1 MNLTKDKV
9 KLVGYTFSISLLI
22 PPNMGL
28 NYLGLNFEDLPL
40 VFLFLYLLY
49 FKYIQLKKSNFT
61 KHDYYFCIFIVAFFL
76 YTNLAVDNLKLFNQ
90 TNLRFYFYF
99 LLAYLVVNSFVESK
113 ENFLMIFES
122 LSIVMIANF
131 ILILGQFNLNGDIN
145 GWISNN
151 TLGNNPFTSGRLGGF
166 QGGGPNVIGIFC
178 AISSLVCLYKII
190 NSDNYL
196 SYLKNQKYNTVILFI
211 SLLNLY
217 LTYSRGSYLA
227 LGIGVLFVIFYTES
241 IQRKKKYI
249 ILSLLGLFSFL
260 IISINPSIFL
270 KQTNRTYLTDLALE
284 NVRLFKG
291 TGGGNYIKEVYKSY
305 LITLEDEKLIDQF
318 NITYSEIEK
327 DNKKEI
333 EYGETGLTKG
343 LLKLKF
349 DYKDGLL
356 PKSVI
361 SFFFSNMFHKFETD
375 LKCLF
380 SVVLIKSVFDK
391 FKVLDKSLKVL
402 LISSQK
408 DNGSIFIFSAAR

>member
-49 FKYIQLKKSNFT
+49 FKFLQLKKSNFT

-99 LLAYLVVNSFVESK
+99 LLAYLVVNSFSGSK

-151 TLGNNPFTSGRLGGF
+151 TSGNNPFTSGRLGGF

-178 AISSLVCLYKII
+178 AICCLVC
-190 NSDNYL
+190 
-196 SYLKNQKYNTVILFI
+196 F
-211 SLLNLY
+211 
-217 LTYSRGSYLA
+217 
-227 LGIGVLFVIFYTES
+227 
-241 IQRKKKYI
+241 
-249 ILSLLGLFSFL
+249 
-260 IISINPSIFL
+260 
-270 KQTNRTYLTDLALE
+270 
-284 NVRLFKG
+284 
-291 TGGGNYIKEVYKSY
+291 
-305 LITLEDEKLIDQF
+305 
-318 NITYSEIEK
+318 
-327 DNKKEI
+327 
-333 EYGETGLTKG
+333 
-343 LLKLKF
+343 
-349 DYKDGLL
+349 
-356 PKSVI
+356 
-361 SFFFSNMFHKFETD
+361 
-375 LKCLF
+375 
-380 SVVLIKSVFDK
+380 
-391 FKVLDKSLKVL
+391 
-402 LISSQK
+402 
-408 DNGSIFIFSAAR
+408 

>member
-49 FKYIQLKKSNFT
+49 FKYIQIKKSNFT

-99 LLAYLVVNSFVESK
+99 LLAYLVVNSFSESK

-151 TLGNNPFTSGRLGGF
+151 TSGNNPFTSGRLGGF

-190 NSDNYL
+190 NSNNYL

-241 IQRKKKYI
+241 IQRKNKYI

-270 KQTNRTYLTDLALE
+270 KQTN
-284 NVRLFKG
+284 NH
-291 TGGGNYIKEVYKSY
+291 
-305 LITLEDEKLIDQF
+305 LI
-318 NITYSEIEK
+318 
-327 DNKKEI
+327 
-333 EYGETGLTKG
+333 
-343 LLKLKF
+343 
-349 DYKDGLL
+349 
-356 PKSVI
+356 
-361 SFFFSNMFHKFETD
+361 
-375 LKCLF
+375 
-380 SVVLIKSVFDK
+380 
-391 FKVLDKSLKVL
+391 
-402 LISSQK
+402 
-408 DNGSIFIFSAAR
+408 

>member
-49 FKYIQLKKSNFT
+49 FKFLQLKKSNFT

-99 LLAYLVVNSFVESK
+99 LLAYLVVNSFSGSK
-113 ENFLMIFES
+113 ENFLIIFES

-151 TLGNNPFTSGRLGGF
+151 TSGNNPFTSGRLGGF

-241 IQRKKKYI
+241 IQRKNKYI
-249 ILSLLGLFSFL
+249 I
-260 IISINPSIFL
+260 
-270 KQTNRTYLTDLALE
+270 
-284 NVRLFKG
+284 
-291 TGGGNYIKEVYKSY
+291 
-305 LITLEDEKLIDQF
+305 
-318 NITYSEIEK
+318 
-327 DNKKEI
+327 
-333 EYGETGLTKG
+333 
-343 LLKLKF
+343 
-349 DYKDGLL
+349 
-356 PKSVI
+356 
-361 SFFFSNMFHKFETD
+361 
-375 LKCLF
+375 
-380 SVVLIKSVFDK
+380 
-391 FKVLDKSLKVL
+391 
-402 LISSQK
+402 
-408 DNGSIFIFSAAR
+408 